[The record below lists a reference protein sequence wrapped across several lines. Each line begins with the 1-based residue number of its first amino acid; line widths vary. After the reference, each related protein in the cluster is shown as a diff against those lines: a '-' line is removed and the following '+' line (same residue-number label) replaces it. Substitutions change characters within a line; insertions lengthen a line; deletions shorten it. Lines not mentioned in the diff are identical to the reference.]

1 MLQLPKIWTFLDTI
15 ENLEERFNNL
25 NVRYFIKAIQNDN
38 EIIKELLNNYKQ
50 FSVNRII
57 KQDTIL
63 CKYKTILDF

>member
-38 EIIKELLNNYKQ
+38 EIEQLQTIFGEQNN
-50 FSVNRII
+50 
-57 KQDTIL
+57 
-63 CKYKTILDF
+63 

>member
-38 EIIKELLNNYKQ
+38 EIIKELLDDYKQ
-50 FSVNRII
+50 FSLNRII
-57 KQDTIL
+57 TQDTIL
-63 CKYKTILDF
+63 CKY

>member
-38 EIIKELLNNYKQ
+38 EIIKELFEN
-50 FSVNRII
+50 
-57 KQDTIL
+57 
-63 CKYKTILDF
+63 